1 MRKKDFLL
9 ALLSGF
15 FTGLFAVPT
24 LYHVGIHS
32 IPVLLGVVSIL
43 PFLWVFGVW
52 FGLFLSHWL
61 PFMKQFGKFAAIG
74 FLSAAIDF
82 GVLNVIS
89 IISGVT
95 KGVIVGGV
103 NIPGFTLAV
112 LNGYVWNKKWTFESH
127 DGEPLF
133 HDFLKFLAVTLGGLF
148 INSSIVIL
156 ATTYVAPQFGFSQEA
171 WLNIAKVFANAF
183 GLIWNFVGY
192 KFVVFR

>member
-9 ALLSGF
+9 AFISGF
-15 FTGLFAVPT
+15 FTGLFAIPT

-32 IPVLLGVVSIL
+32 IPALVSVVVIL
-43 PFLWVFGVW
+43 PFLWIFGVW
-52 FGLFLSHWL
+52 FGFFLSRRFS
-61 PFMKQFGKFAAIG
+61 FMKQFGKFAAIG

-82 GVLNVIS
+82 GVLNLMS
-89 IISGVT
+89 ILSGVT
-95 KGVIVGGV
+95 KGFIVGGV

-133 HDFLKFLAVTLGGLF
+133 HDFPKFLAVTLGGLL

-156 ATTYVAPQFGFSQEA
+156 TTTYVSPQFGLSQEA
-171 WLNIAKVFANAF
+171 WLNIAKVLANAV